1 MAWYGL
7 VWLGAQGPLSWC
19 PKVGVLDWRCRMLAG
34 QRWMMAMGPTAIRL
48 FDPENLGC
56 LAVGQLEKPVVGEK
70 WAHRGS
76 NMIKCFVMSEST
88 WICGWWARLSHVSLF
103 NSLAPGPSQLS
114 TRVAMTHGPLFSAT
128 KSQVAARNLQ
138 NPLFQ
143 WQQLC
148 PLTAKEEGA
157 FALGGH
163 KMSVII

>member
-1 MAWYGL
+1 MDLW
-7 VWLGAQGPLSWC
+7 
-19 PKVGVLDWRCRMLAG
+19 
-34 QRWMMAMGPTAIRL
+34 
-48 FDPENLGC
+48 
-56 LAVGQLEKPVVGEK
+56 
-70 WAHRGS
+70 
-76 NMIKCFVMSEST
+76 VMSPSIPCFTIQFPRT
-88 WICGWWARLSHVSLF
+88 WALS
-103 NSLAPGPSQLS
+103 A
-114 TRVAMTHGPLFSAT
+114 TRVAMAHGPLFSAT

>member
-1 MAWYGL
+1 MA
-7 VWLGAQGPLSWC
+7 
-19 PKVGVLDWRCRMLAG
+19 
-34 QRWMMAMGPTAIRL
+34 
-48 FDPENLGC
+48 
-56 LAVGQLEKPVVGEK
+56 
-70 WAHRGS
+70 
-76 NMIKCFVMSEST
+76 
-88 WICGWWARLSHVSLF
+88 
-103 NSLAPGPSQLS
+103 
-114 TRVAMTHGPLFSAT
+114 HGPLFSAT